1 MGEGGRRPDE
11 GLPDEAIA
19 TKPHSPQQN
28 PILRPFFAILR
39 SDEFLRTGIYG
50 KTRIFH
56 IPTLWNIRSISPWHT
71 PLNVVY
77 FTLTP
82 TQPSGSP
89 K

>member
-11 GLPDEAIA
+11 GLSDNA
-19 TKPHSPQQN
+19 TATNPNSSPV
-28 PILRPFFAILR
+28 LRPFFAILR
-39 SDEFLRTGIYG
+39 SDEFLPTGVYG

-56 IPTLWNIRSISPWHT
+56 IPTHWNIRSISPWHT